1 MLSYRHSFHAGNHAD
16 VLKHSVQSLILQS
29 LKIKDKAFVYID
41 THAGAG
47 CYDLYSKEM
56 DKTGE
61 YLEGIK
67 RLWEGDVPAAMQAY
81 LDVLK
86 NLNSDGEGQLAQ
98 YPGSP
103 LLAKELCRPQDRLLL
118 SELHPADFV
127 LLEELFAK
135 DRRTQVHKIDGFT
148 QLKGALPPL
157 ERRGMVLID
166 PPYELDHEY
175 ADVVKAVVDGIKRWA
190 TGTFAIWY
198 PVVHSDDVDFLQ
210 RKLSNAGLSNAGL
223 PGTLQI
229 ELNVLPANNRFGM
242 TGSGMIVVNPPW
254 KLEQQMSELLPW
266 LVDKL
271 GQSPEAN
278 FKLRWL
284 SPPR

>member
-1 MLSYRHSFHAGNHAD
+1 MLSYRHSFHSGNHAD

-29 LKIKDKAFVYID
+29 LKVKDKAFAYID

-47 CYDLYSKEM
+47 CYDLQSKEM

-67 RLWEGDVPAAMQAY
+67 RLWEGDVPTAIQAY

-86 NLNSDGEGQLAQ
+86 VLNADGELRH

-103 LLAKELCRPQDRLLL
+103 LLARELCRPQDRLLL

-127 LLEELFAK
+127 LLQELFTK
-135 DRRTQVHKIDGFT
+135 DRRTQVHKVDGFA

-157 ERRGMVLID
+157 ERRGIVLID

-198 PVVHSDDVDFLQ
+198 PVVHSDDVRFLE
-210 RKLSNAGLSNAGL
+210 RKLANAGL

-229 ELNVLPANNRFGM
+229 ELNVLKENNRFGM

-254 KLEQQMSELLPW
+254 KLEQQMNELLPW

>member
-29 LKIKDKAFVYID
+29 LKVKDKAFVYID

-47 CYDLYSKEM
+47 CYDLHSKEM

-67 RLWEGDVPAAMQAY
+67 RLWEGDVPTAMQAY
-81 LDVLK
+81 LDVLRA
-86 NLNSDGEGQLAQ
+86 LNADGELVQ

-103 LLAKELCRPQDRLLL
+103 LLAKQLCRPQDRLLL

-127 LLEELFAK
+127 LLQEQFAK
-135 DRRTQVHKIDGFT
+135 DRRTQVHRVDGFAL
-148 QLKGALPPL
+148 LKGALPPL

-166 PPYELDHEY
+166 PPYELDYEY

-198 PVVHSDDVDFLQ
+198 PLVHSDDVDFLQ
-210 RKLSNAGLSNAGL
+210 RKLSSAGL

-254 KLEQQMSELLPW
+254 TLEQQMNELLPW

>member
-1 MLSYRHSFHAGNHAD
+1 MLSYRHSFHSGNHAD

-29 LKIKDKAFVYID
+29 LKVKDKAFAYID

-47 CYDLYSKEM
+47 CYDLQSKEM

-67 RLWEGDVPAAMQAY
+67 RLWEGDVPTAIQAY

-86 NLNSDGEGQLAQ
+86 VLNADGELRH

-103 LLAKELCRPQDRLLL
+103 LLARELCRPQDRLLL

-127 LLEELFAK
+127 LLKELFTK
-135 DRRTQVHKIDGFT
+135 DRRTQVHKVDGFA

-157 ERRGMVLID
+157 ERRGIVLID

-198 PVVHSDDVDFLQ
+198 PVVHSDDVGFLE
-210 RKLSNAGLSNAGL
+210 RKLANAGL

-229 ELNVLPANNRFGM
+229 ELNVLKENNRFGM

-254 KLEQQMSELLPW
+254 MLEQQMNELLPW

>member
-16 VLKHSVQSLILQS
+16 VLKHVVQSLILQS
-29 LKIKDKAFVYID
+29 LKVKDKAFVYID

-47 CYDLYSKEM
+47 CYDLHSKEM

-67 RLWEGDVPAAMQAY
+67 RLWEGSVPTAMQAY
-81 LDVLK
+81 LDTLRR
-86 NLNSDGEGQLAQ
+86 LNKSGELSQ

-118 SELHPADFV
+118 SELHPADFG
-127 LLEELFAK
+127 LLQELFTK
-135 DRRTQVHKIDGFT
+135 DRRTQVHKIDGFA
-148 QLKGALPPL
+148 QLKGALPPI

-210 RKLSNAGLSNAGL
+210 RKLSNAGL

-229 ELNVLPANNRFGM
+229 ELNVVQGNNRFGM

-254 KLEQQMSELLPW
+254 KLEQQMNELLPW

-271 GQSPEAN
+271 GQSPEAH

-284 SPPR
+284 SPPQ

>member
-16 VLKHSVQSLILQS
+16 VLKHAVQSLILQS
-29 LKIKDKAFVYID
+29 LKIKDKAFVYMD

-47 CYDLYSKEM
+47 CYDLHSKEM

-67 RLWEGDVPAAMQAY
+67 RLWNADVPPVMQAY
-81 LDVLK
+81 LDILK
-86 NLNSDGEGQLAQ
+86 TLNGDSEGQLAQ

-127 LLEELFAK
+127 LLEQLFAS
-135 DRRTQVHKIDGFT
+135 DRRTQVHRVDGFS

-175 ADVVKAVVDGIKRWA
+175 ADVVKAVADGIKRWA

-198 PVVHSDDVDFLQ
+198 PVVHSNDVDFLE
-210 RKLSNAGLSNAGL
+210 RKFSNSGL

-229 ELNVLPANNRFGM
+229 ELNILQGNNRFGM

-254 KLEQQMSELLPW
+254 KLEQQMNELLPW
-266 LVDKL
+266 LADKL

>member
-16 VLKHSVQSLILQS
+16 VLKHTVQSLILQS
-29 LKIKDKAFVYID
+29 LKAKDKAFAYID

-47 CYDLYSKEM
+47 CYDLQSKEM

-61 YLEGIK
+61 FLEGINL
-67 RLWEGDVPAAMQAY
+67 LWKDSVPAGMQAY

-86 NLNSDGEGQLAQ
+86 TLNADGELRH

-103 LLAKELCRPQDRLLL
+103 LLAKELCRAQDRLLL

-127 LLEELFAK
+127 LLQELFNR
-135 DRRTQVHKIDGFT
+135 DRRTQANKADGFA

-157 ERRGMVLID
+157 ERRGVVLID

-198 PVVHSDDVDFLQ
+198 PVVHSNDVDFLQ
-210 RKLSNAGLSNAGL
+210 RKLSSAGL

-229 ELNVLPANNRFGM
+229 ELNVLQANNRYGM

-284 SPPR
+284 SQPS

>member
-16 VLKHSVQSLILQS
+16 VLKHAVQSLILQS
-29 LKIKDKAFVYID
+29 LKVKDKAFVYID

-47 CYDLYSKEM
+47 CYDLHSKEM

-67 RLWEGDVPAAMQAY
+67 RLWEGSVPAAMQAY
-81 LDVLK
+81 LDTLRR
-86 NLNSDGEGQLAQ
+86 LNETGELSQ

-118 SELHPADFV
+118 SELHPADFG
-127 LLEELFAK
+127 LLQELFTK
-135 DRRTQVHKIDGFT
+135 DRRTKVHKIDGFA
-148 QLKGALPPL
+148 QLKGALPPI

-166 PPYELDHEY
+166 PPYELNHEY
-175 ADVVKAVVDGIKRWA
+175 ADVAKAVVDGIKRWA

-210 RKLSNAGLSNAGL
+210 RKLSNAGL

-229 ELNVLPANNRFGM
+229 ELNVVQGNNRFGM

-254 KLEQQMSELLPW
+254 KLEQQMNELLPW

-271 GQSPEAN
+271 GQSPEAH

-284 SPPR
+284 SPPQ

>member
-1 MLSYRHSFHAGNHAD
+1 
-16 VLKHSVQSLILQS
+16 
-29 LKIKDKAFVYID
+29 
-41 THAGAG
+41 
-47 CYDLYSKEM
+47 M

-67 RLWEGDVPAAMQAY
+67 RLWDGDVPAAMQAY
-81 LDVLK
+81 LDILK
-86 NLNSDGEGQLAQ
+86 ALNSDGELRH

-127 LLEELFAK
+127 LLQELFTR
-135 DRRTQVHKIDGFT
+135 DRRTQVLKVDGFA

-175 ADVVKAVVDGIKRWA
+175 ADVVKAIVDGIKRWA
-190 TGTFAIWY
+190 TGTFVIWY
-198 PVVHSDDVDFLQ
+198 PVVHSNDVDFLQ
-210 RKLSNAGLSNAGL
+210 RKLSSAGL

-229 ELNVLPANNRFGM
+229 ELNVLQANNRFGM

-254 KLEQQMSELLPW
+254 MLEQQMTELLPW

-284 SPPR
+284 SPPS

>member
-16 VLKHSVQSLILQS
+16 VLKHVVQSLILQS
-29 LKIKDKAFVYID
+29 LKVKDKAFVYID

-47 CYDLYSKEM
+47 CYDLHSKEM

-67 RLWEGDVPAAMQAY
+67 RLWEGSVPAAMQAY
-81 LDVLK
+81 LDTLRR
-86 NLNSDGEGQLAQ
+86 LNETGELSQ

-118 SELHPADFV
+118 SELHPADFG
-127 LLEELFAK
+127 LLQELFTK
-135 DRRTQVHKIDGFT
+135 DRRTQVHKIDGFA
-148 QLKGALPPL
+148 QLKGALPPI

-166 PPYELDHEY
+166 PPYELNHEY

-210 RKLSNAGLSNAGL
+210 RKLSNAGL

-229 ELNVLPANNRFGM
+229 ELNVVQGNNRFGM

-254 KLEQQMSELLPW
+254 KLEQQMNELLPW

-271 GQSPEAN
+271 GQSPEAH

-284 SPPR
+284 SPPQ

>member
-1 MLSYRHSFHAGNHAD
+1 M
-16 VLKHSVQSLILQS
+16 
-29 LKIKDKAFVYID
+29 
-41 THAGAG
+41 
-47 CYDLYSKEM
+47 
-56 DKTGE
+56 
-61 YLEGIK
+61 
-67 RLWEGDVPAAMQAY
+67 
-81 LDVLK
+81 
-86 NLNSDGEGQLAQ
+86 
-98 YPGSP
+98 
-103 LLAKELCRPQDRLLL
+103 
-118 SELHPADFV
+118 

-135 DRRTQVHKIDGFT
+135 DRRTQVHRVDGFS

-198 PVVHSDDVDFLQ
+198 PVVHSDDVDFLE
-210 RKLSNAGLSNAGL
+210 RKFSNSGL

-229 ELNVLPANNRFGM
+229 ELNVLQRNNRFGM

-254 KLEQQMSELLPW
+254 KLEQQMNELLPW

-271 GQSPEAN
+271 AQSPEAN

>member
-16 VLKHSVQSLILQS
+16 VLKHAVQSLILQS

-47 CYDLYSKEM
+47 CYDLHSKEM

-67 RLWEGDVPAAMQAY
+67 RLWEGDVPTAMQAY
-81 LDVLK
+81 LDVLRA
-86 NLNSDGEGQLAQ
+86 LNADGELVQ

-103 LLAKELCRPQDRLLL
+103 LLAKQLCRPQDRLLL

-127 LLEELFAK
+127 LLQEQFAK
-135 DRRTQVHKIDGFT
+135 DRRTQVHRVDGFAL
-148 QLKGALPPL
+148 LKGALPPL

-198 PVVHSDDVDFLQ
+198 PLVHSDDVDFLQ
-210 RKLSNAGLSNAGL
+210 RKLSSAGL

-254 KLEQQMSELLPW
+254 TLEQQMSELLPW

>member
-16 VLKHSVQSLILQS
+16 VLKHTVQSLILQS
-29 LKIKDKAFVYID
+29 LKVKDKAFVYID

-47 CYDLYSKEM
+47 CYDLHSKEM

-67 RLWEGDVPAAMQAY
+67 RLWEGDVPAAMEAY

-86 NLNSDGEGQLAQ
+86 TLNGGGELRH

-103 LLAKELCRPQDRLLL
+103 LLAKDLCRPQDRLLL

-127 LLEELFAK
+127 LLQELFAS

-210 RKLSNAGLSNAGL
+210 RKLSNAGL

-229 ELNVLPANNRFGM
+229 ELNVLKENNRFGM

-254 KLEQQMSELLPW
+254 TLEQQMGELLPW

>member
-1 MLSYRHSFHAGNHAD
+1 MLSYRHSFHSGNHAD
-16 VLKHSVQSLILQS
+16 VLKHCVQSLILQS
-29 LKIKDKAFVYID
+29 LKVKDKAFVYID

-47 CYDLYSKEM
+47 CYDLHSKEM

-67 RLWEGDVPAAMQAY
+67 RLWEGDVPAAMEAY
-81 LDVLK
+81 LDIIK
-86 NLNSDGEGQLAQ
+86 TLNDGGELAQ

-127 LLEELFAK
+127 LLQELFAN
-135 DRRTQVHKIDGFT
+135 DRRTQVHKIDGFS

-198 PVVHSDDVDFLQ
+198 PLVHSDDVDFLQ
-210 RKLSNAGLSNAGL
+210 RKLTNAGL

-229 ELNVLPANNRFGM
+229 ELNVLQENNRFGM

-254 KLEQQMSELLPW
+254 KLEQQMNELLPW

>member
-1 MLSYRHSFHAGNHAD
+1 MLSYRHSFHSGNHAD
-16 VLKHSVQSLILQS
+16 VLKHAVQSLILQS
-29 LKIKDKAFVYID
+29 LKVKDKAFVYID

-47 CYDLYSKEM
+47 CYDLQSKEM

-67 RLWEGDVPAAMQAY
+67 RLWDADVPATMQAY
-81 LDVLK
+81 VATLK
-86 NLNSDGEGQLAQ
+86 NLNADGELRH

-118 SELHPADFV
+118 SELHPADFE
-127 LLEELFAK
+127 LLQALSAK
-135 DRRTQVHKIDGFT
+135 DRRVQAYKVDGFA
-148 QLKGALPPL
+148 QLKGALPPF

-175 ADVVKAVVDGIKRWA
+175 ADVVNAVVDGIKRWA

-210 RKLSNAGLSNAGL
+210 RKLTNAGL

-229 ELNVLPANNRFGM
+229 ELNVLKENNRFGM

-254 KLEQQMSELLPW
+254 LLEQQMSELLPW

-271 GQSPEAN
+271 RQSPEAS

>member
-16 VLKHSVQSLILQS
+16 VLKHAVQALILQA
-29 LKIKDKAFVYID
+29 LKAKDKAFVYID

-47 CYDLYSKEM
+47 CYDLHSKEM

-67 RLWEGDVPAAMQAY
+67 RLWQADVPAAMQEY
-81 LDVLK
+81 LATVK
-86 NLNSDGEGQLAQ
+86 TLNTDAELRY

-103 LLAKELCRPQDRLLL
+103 LLAKQLCRPQDRLVL
-118 SELHPADFV
+118 SELHPADFP
-127 LLEELFAK
+127 LLQQLFAG
-135 DRRTQVHKIDGFT
+135 DRRSQIHRGDGFA
-148 QLKGALPPL
+148 QLKAALPPV

-166 PPYELDHEY
+166 PPYELEHEY
-175 ADVVKAVVDGIKRWA
+175 ADVIKALSDGLKRWA

-198 PVVHSDDVDFLQ
+198 PVAHSDDVRFLE
-210 RKLSNAGLSNAGL
+210 RKLTNVGL
-223 PGTLQI
+223 PETLQI
-229 ELNVLPANNRFGM
+229 ELNVLPANNRYGM
-242 TGSGMIVVNPPW
+242 TGSGMMVINPPW
-254 KLEQQMSELLPW
+254 KLEQQMAELLPW

-271 GQSPEAN
+271 GQSPEAG

-284 SPPR
+284 SEPH

>member
-1 MLSYRHSFHAGNHAD
+1 MLSYRHSFHSGNHAD

-29 LKIKDKAFVYID
+29 LKVKDKAFAYID

-47 CYDLYSKEM
+47 CYDLQSKEM

-67 RLWEGDVPAAMQAY
+67 RLWEGDVPTAMQAY

-86 NLNSDGEGQLAQ
+86 ELNADGELRH

-127 LLEELFAK
+127 LLQELFTK
-135 DRRTQVHKIDGFT
+135 DRRTQVHKVDGFA

-198 PVVHSDDVDFLQ
+198 PVAHSDDVDFLQ
-210 RKLSNAGLSNAGL
+210 RKLANAGL

-229 ELNVLPANNRFGM
+229 ELNVLKENNRFGM

-254 KLEQQMSELLPW
+254 MLEQQMNELLPW

>member
-1 MLSYRHSFHAGNHAD
+1 MLSYRHSFHSGNHAD
-16 VLKHSVQSLILQS
+16 VLKHCVQSLILQS
-29 LKIKDKAFVYID
+29 LKVKDKAFVYID

-47 CYDLYSKEM
+47 CYDLHSKEM

-67 RLWEGDVPAAMQAY
+67 RLWEADVPAAMEAY
-81 LDVLK
+81 LEILK
-86 NLNSDGEGQLAQ
+86 NLNGAGELSQ

-127 LLEELFAK
+127 LLKELFAS
-135 DRRTQVHKIDGFT
+135 DRRTQVHRVDGFS
-148 QLKGALPPL
+148 QLKGALPPP

-175 ADVVKAVVDGIKRWA
+175 ADVVKAVMDGIKRWA

-198 PVVHSDDVDFLQ
+198 PVVHRDDVDFLQ
-210 RKLSNAGLSNAGL
+210 RKLSAAGL

-229 ELNVLPANNRFGM
+229 ELNVVQGHNRFGM

-254 KLEQQMSELLPW
+254 KLEQQMNELLPW